1 MQFEGLKDAFLFDSM
16 SNHPQYMHQQGSTYS
31 LSMPAYRNV
40 PYSRNDNAI
49 ASTSSNPGGSAPG
62 GSLTGGTNSGLPQSS
77 FRAPAH
83 KHAHHLH
90 SIPPREKSTRT
101 LIIDHML
108 WVHGKIDYSETYS
121 LEAKHLNDWKEGRG
135 SLRPEQNLE

>member
-1 MQFEGLKDAFLFDSM
+1 MM
-16 SNHPQYMHQQGSTYS
+16 SPYRQMGFNAGEHQPMPNQSPRPIPSGSGPS
-31 LSMPAYRNV
+31 
-40 PYSRNDNAI
+40 
-49 ASTSSNPGGSAPG
+49 
-62 GSLTGGTNSGLPQSS
+62 LPQSS

-108 WVHGKIDYSETYS
+108 WVHG
-121 LEAKHLNDWKEGRG
+121 EG
-135 SLRPEQNLE
+135 LRYVFDTQKLMFEPY

>member
-1 MQFEGLKDAFLFDSM
+1 MANPQPYLLPQQQQSFLYPSYRDQFSEQQQ
-16 SNHPQYMHQQGSTYS
+16 PQQQ
-31 LSMPAYRNV
+31 PA
-40 PYSRNDNAI
+40 S
-49 ASTSSNPGGSAPG
+49 STSSSPIASVSSSNLA
-62 GSLTGGTNSGLPQSS
+62 QSS

-108 WVHGKIDYSETYS
+108 WAHGRS
-121 LEAKHLNDWKEGRG
+121 LKPIRRLMAYQFIFYH
-135 SLRPEQNLE
+135 

>member
-1 MQFEGLKDAFLFDSM
+1 MQWPSQQQSFLYPSYRDQLSE
-16 SNHPQYMHQQGSTYS
+16 QQQQQQQQTASS
-31 LSMPAYRNV
+31 SSSP
-40 PYSRNDNAI
+40 I
-49 ASTSSNPGGSAPG
+49 ASVSSSNIA
-62 GSLTGGTNSGLPQSS
+62 QSS

-108 WVHGKIDYSETYS
+108 WVHGRIFKLI
-121 LEAKHLNDWKEGRG
+121 
-135 SLRPEQNLE
+135 Q

>member
-1 MQFEGLKDAFLFDSM
+1 MQWPSQQQSFLFPSYRDQLSE
-16 SNHPQYMHQQGSTYS
+16 QQQQQT
-31 LSMPAYRNV
+31 
-40 PYSRNDNAI
+40 
-49 ASTSSNPGGSAPG
+49 ASSSSSPIPSVSSSNIA
-62 GSLTGGTNSGLPQSS
+62 QSS

-108 WVHGKIDYSETYS
+108 WVHGKILKSI
-121 LEAKHLNDWKEGRG
+121 
-135 SLRPEQNLE
+135 Q

>member
-1 MQFEGLKDAFLFDSM
+1 MAHPQAYLLPQQQSFLFPSYRDQLSE
-16 SNHPQYMHQQGSTYS
+16 QQQQ
-31 LSMPAYRNV
+31 P
-40 PYSRNDNAI
+40 
-49 ASTSSNPGGSAPG
+49 ASTSSSPIASVSSSNLA
-62 GSLTGGTNSGLPQSS
+62 QSS

-108 WVHGKIDYSETYS
+108 WVHGGTFLSLFRERTIRLINLCLYYSQNTFCAGKSRTWID
-121 LEAKHLNDWKEGRG
+121 K
-135 SLRPEQNLE
+135 

>member
-1 MQFEGLKDAFLFDSM
+1 MANLTQNPYLL
-16 SNHPQYMHQQGSTYS
+16 PQQPYLYPSS
-31 LSMPAYRNV
+31 YRNQF
-40 PYSRNDNAI
+40 PEQL
-49 ASTSSNPGGSAPG
+49 ASTSISSPTPVAPNVSSSNLA
-62 GSLTGGTNSGLPQSS
+62 QSS

-108 WVHGKIDYSETYS
+108 WVHGTLKINLGEDITCLYYYHS
-121 LEAKHLNDWKEGRG
+121 
-135 SLRPEQNLE
+135 QNTICPGKSRTWIDR

>member
-1 MQFEGLKDAFLFDSM
+1 MANQQPYIL
-16 SNHPQYMHQQGSTYS
+16 PQQPYIYPS
-31 LSMPAYRNV
+31 YRNQFLEQHQL
-40 PYSRNDNAI
+40 PSSP
-49 ASTSSNPGGSAPG
+49 ASNIPSSN
-62 GSLTGGTNSGLPQSS
+62 LVQSS

-108 WVHGKIDYSETYS
+108 WVHGNVKSALRETGQWP
-121 LEAKHLNDWKEGRG
+121 D
-135 SLRPEQNLE
+135 

>member
-1 MQFEGLKDAFLFDSM
+1 MANPQAYLLPQPQSFLYPSYRDQLSE
-16 SNHPQYMHQQGSTYS
+16 QQQQQQQQQ
-31 LSMPAYRNV
+31 P
-40 PYSRNDNAI
+40 
-49 ASTSSNPGGSAPG
+49 ASTSSSPITSVSSSNIA
-62 GSLTGGTNSGLPQSS
+62 QSS

-108 WVHGKIDYSETYS
+108 WVHGKGLFFKKKNNSER
-121 LEAKHLNDWKEGRG
+121 EAYQFCFACFLKPELV
-135 SLRPEQNLE
+135 LRRQERNLD